1 MQGRQRLRNLEP
13 GKDHP
18 KVRASGKTVRTQV
31 RAKVRMG
38 RVVRLKAKVH
48 PVTPMVVMT
57 RITMAAVQEAMQSA
71 ITGSHG
77 NILSLMSGIF

>member
-1 MQGRQRLRNLEP
+1 M
-13 GKDHP
+13 
-18 KVRASGKTVRTQV
+18 V
-31 RAKVRMG
+31 

-57 RITMAAVQEAMQSA
+57 RTTMAAVQEAMQSA

-77 NILSLMSGIF
+77 NILNLMSGIF